1 MWIDRDISSLLVN
14 SVATRPVTVLTGA
27 RQVGK
32 TSLLQHL
39 FPDYHQVALDLP
51 SEAEQAELNPDS
63 FLQRHP
69 PPLIIDEVQYAPQLF
84 RHLKRVVDQDR
95 NRNGQFILTG
105 SQRFQLISG
114 VQESLAGRAD
124 IFELDTLS
132 HNELS
137 RHDSSMPLEELIWR
151 GGYPEIYAST
161 LNTQRY
167 FQSYVA
173 TYLER
178 DVKSLI
184 DVSSLRDFERFVRAC
199 ALRNAQVLSKAD
211 LARDI
216 GISPTTSNSWL
227 SVLQASNIISLL
239 EPWHSNK
246 LKSLI
251 KSPKLYFRDTGLLCF
266 LLNVDSSERLAE
278 SPLRGPIWESY
289 VYGQIVR
296 SLRLQAGE
304 RQLFFWRDR
313 SREVDFLLD
322 RGGTFLLL
330 DAKWSEH
337 PTRADAEGF
346 THVQKEMNL
355 KEPSSNVL
363 VSRTPNPYPLGEHTE
378 VISINE
384 VAKRVG

>member
-1 MWIDRDISSLLVN
+1 M
-14 SVATRPVTVLTGA
+14 LTGA

-39 FPDYHQVALDLP
+39 FPNYTQITLDLP
-51 SEAEQAELNPDS
+51 SEAEQAENNPDS
-63 FLQRHP
+63 FLGRFSQ
-69 PPLIIDEVQYAPQLF
+69 PLIIDEVQYAPKLF
-84 RHLKRVVDQDR
+84 RHLKRVVDQNR
-95 NRNGQFILTG
+95 SRNGQFILTG
-105 SQRFQLISG
+105 SHKFQLISE

-132 HNELS
+132 HAELRRDMS
-137 RHDSSMPLEELIWR
+137 NLTLEDLIWR
-151 GGYPEIYAST
+151 GGYPEIYARN

-184 DVSSLRDFERFVRAC
+184 NVSTLRDFERFVRSC
-199 ALRNAQVLSKAD
+199 ALRNAQVLNKAD
-211 LARDI
+211 LSRDI
-216 GISPTTSNSWL
+216 GISPTTSNAWL

-266 LLNVDSSERLAE
+266 LLNIDSPQRLLE
-278 SPLRGPIWESY
+278 SPLRGAIWESY

-296 SLRLQAGE
+296 SLRLQARE

-313 SREVDFLLD
+313 AREVDFFLD
-322 RGGTFLLL
+322 RGGSYLMLE
-330 DAKWSEH
+330 AKWSEN
-337 PTRADAEGF
+337 PTLADAESF
-346 THVQKEMNL
+346 SYVQRAINL
-355 KEPSSNVL
+355 KQPITSMI
-363 VSRTPNPYPLGEHTE
+363 VSRAHNPYPLGHTAE
-378 VISINE
+378 AIPVDMVARRISSVSGVE
-384 VAKRVG
+384 Q